1 MMNFSF
7 SKFLQENS
15 LFGGKDNTTKDQMM
29 TDNEKIMNSLIFNYF
44 GFLGLVQ
51 LNAKSGFL
59 KTYQQSDKITNINS
73 IGDDSNDVALSMK
86 LALDAGCIRQTVALK
101 MTKILQQIKQ
111 KKLDG
116 ETLTDAMVRS
126 LLDEI
131 KYATFKPSP
140 RILQLLKDFH
150 SGTVSL
156 AIFTKKLYVL
166 SKQKDY
172 AGETQEFKN
181 LIIKGQYLK
190 LFTEL
195 SDAELTSPNVPSTV
209 SPVNA
214 SSGKPEIMSQSIAHP
229 DKQVDTFFFKK

>member
-1 MMNFSF
+1 MNFST
-7 SKFLQENS
+7 FLQENS
-15 LFGGKDNTTKDQMM
+15 LFGGKDNTTKDQLMI
-29 TDNEKIMNSLIFNYF
+29 DNEKIMNSLIFNYF

-59 KTYQQSDKITNINS
+59 KTYQQSDKISNINS
-73 IGDDSNDVALSMK
+73 IDDESNDVALSMK
-86 LALDAGCIRQTVALK
+86 LALDAGCIKQPVAIK

-116 ETLTDAMVRS
+116 ETLTDAVARS

-131 KYATFKPSP
+131 KYTTFKPSP
-140 RILQLLKDFH
+140 RVLQLLKDFH

-156 AIFTKKLYVL
+156 AIFTKKLYIL
-166 SKQKDY
+166 SKQKDF
-172 AGETQEFKN
+172 AGETQEFRN

-195 SDAELTSPNVPSTV
+195 SDAELTSPNPTNSTAQV
-209 SPVNA
+209 TDAV
-214 SSGKPEIMSQSIAHP
+214 GKPEIVTQSIAHS
-229 DKQVDTFFFKK
+229 DKQVDSFFFKK